1 MSERRL
7 FLRSIKSRRERY
19 EVRGD
24 AGTAFDF
31 DTISEGGANFSPGG
45 FQIERFPISVN
56 NYVNHAGFTSKKP

>member
-24 AGTAFDF
+24 AGLAFDF
-31 DTISEGGANFSPGG
+31 DTISEGV
-45 FQIERFPISVN
+45 QISSQEGCKLNESYF
-56 NYVNHAGFTSKKP
+56 

>member
-24 AGTAFDF
+24 AGLAFDF
-31 DTISEGGANFSPGG
+31 DTISKGGANFGLG
-45 FQIERFPISVN
+45 VFKLNDFMISEY
-56 NYVNHAGFTSKKP
+56 YVNRSKITS